1 MRRLG
6 NALAVALVAATVA
19 LAEGTASA
27 DTGPV
32 RGAGYVWADNPA
44 AAAYTPAPG
53 YQMNTTGITTR
64 NTITRISAGR
74 YSVRFTGLGVLGGV
88 AHATAYGAG
97 THTCKVEGWSPSGDD
112 QNVVVRCF
120 TLAGV
125 PVDSRFT
132 ASFTSNKYWHGW
144 EYGRTYPGAYL
155 YHGDPTSPNT
165 TPSTLYQYNSA
176 GGVNTV
182 SRVGVGTYS
191 AFLPGIGHAVTGGH
205 ALVTAYGSA
214 AERCKV
220 VNFGWTSPS
229 TTIKVNVRCFTA
241 AGAPADS
248 RFVLTFTDRT
258 NTLGLDGCCNPNG
271 HQSGYALANDPTAA
285 SYSPSASYQ
294 HEVPSGGA
302 TAARSATGNYT
313 MRFTHADLTTGT
325 VHVAAT
331 GWTAEF
337 CKIAYWNPTSGIN
350 VRCYDTAGAPAD
362 TPYDLDYT
370 GPWLL
375 G

>member
-6 NALAVALVAATVA
+6 TSLVLALVAVA
-19 LAEGTASA
+19 AVVAPGTASA

-32 RGAGYVWADNPA
+32 RGAGYVWADNPTA
-44 AAAYTPAPG
+44 ASYTPAPD
-53 YQMNTTGITTR
+53 YQMNSTGTTTR
-64 NTITRISAGR
+64 NTITRISTGR
-74 YSVRFTGLGVLGGV
+74 YSVRFTRLGVLGGV
-88 AHATAYGAG
+88 AHATAYGTD
-97 THTCKVEGWSPSGDD
+97 THTCKIEGWSPSGAD

-120 TLAGV
+120 TLAGA
-125 PVDSRFT
+125 PVDARFT
-132 ASFTSNKYWHGW
+132 ASFTSNKHWNGW
-144 EYGRTYPGAYL
+144 EYGRTYAGAYL
-155 YHGDPTSPNT
+155 YHGDPTSANS
-165 TPSTLYQYNSA
+165 TPSSLYQYNSM

-182 SRVGVGTYS
+182 TRVGTGVYS
-191 AFLPGIGHAVTGGH
+191 AYLPNIGHAVSGGH

-258 NTLGLDGCCNPNG
+258 NTLGLAGCCNPNG
-271 HQSGYALANDPTAA
+271 HQSAYVLANNPTAA
-285 SYSPSASYQ
+285 SYTPAASYQ
-294 HEVPSGGA
+294 YEVPSGGA
-302 TAARSATGNYT
+302 TASRSGTGNYT
-313 MRFTHADLTTGT
+313 MRFTHADLTTGS
-325 VHVAAT
+325 VHVVAG
-331 GWTAEF
+331 GWTPEF
-337 CKIAYWNPTSGIN
+337 CKVAHWNPTSGIN
-350 VRCYDTAGAPAD
+350 VRCYDTTGAPVD
-362 TPYDLDYT
+362 TPYDLNYT